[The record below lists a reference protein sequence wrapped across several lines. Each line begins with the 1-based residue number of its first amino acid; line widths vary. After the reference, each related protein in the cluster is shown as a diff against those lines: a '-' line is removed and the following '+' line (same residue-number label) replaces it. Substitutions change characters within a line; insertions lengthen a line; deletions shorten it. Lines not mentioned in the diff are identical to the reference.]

1 LRIAYPH
8 SRLSVNGS
16 PARRGLRAGMRVRGA
31 RPAGYRP
38 QTIVMHPH
46 DQHSAITLVLRPDG
60 YAGYV
65 SDGAHAQG
73 AVTYLRNVI
82 GLPA

>member
-1 LRIAYPH
+1 
-8 SRLSVNGS
+8 
-16 PARRGLRAGMRVRGA
+16 MRVRGA
-31 RPAGYRP
+31 RPASYRP
-38 QTIVMHPH
+38 QTIVMHAH
-46 DQHSAITLVLRPDG
+46 DQQAAITLVLRPDG

-82 GLPA
+82 GVR